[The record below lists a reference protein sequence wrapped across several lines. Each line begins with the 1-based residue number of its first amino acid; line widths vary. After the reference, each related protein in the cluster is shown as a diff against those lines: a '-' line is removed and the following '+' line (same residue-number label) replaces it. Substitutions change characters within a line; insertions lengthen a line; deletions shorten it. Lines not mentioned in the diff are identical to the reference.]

1 MTIVYNESKKN
12 FVFNSKGNSYF
23 KTRNNSV
30 SGADTVISGS
40 SGKCFVRELAV
51 KSAMLMSLRLWL
63 GQEEEEKEGWR
74 TARLELETP
83 PREEE
88 KAKQGGLQ
96 WN

>member
-40 SGKCFVRELAV
+40 SAKCFVRELAV
-51 KSAMLMSLRLWL
+51 KSAMLMSLRL
-63 GQEEEEKEGWR
+63 
-74 TARLELETP
+74 
-83 PREEE
+83 
-88 KAKQGGLQ
+88 
-96 WN
+96 